1 MSIFDQSNV
10 ITTRNSLSPFNPM
23 ISGSKIKQSLVVLEL
38 SQLADCNVNNE
49 TLVNGEILSFQDG
62 KWGNI
67 AQIPISN
74 IPDIPQSKITNFL
87 SSIGNANG
95 LASLYAN
102 GKLNTNQIPSLA
114 IETVTTVQTVADR
127 NNLINVDMGDI
138 ALVINDSTSSN
149 NGSYIYNGSG
159 WST

>member
-10 ITTRNSLSPFNPM
+10 ITTRNILSPFNPM

-74 IPDIPQSKITNFL
+74 IPDIPQSKKNKF
-87 SSIGNANG
+87 S
-95 LASLYAN
+95 
-102 GKLNTNQIPSLA
+102 
-114 IETVTTVQTVADR
+114 
-127 NNLINVDMGDI
+127 
-138 ALVINDSTSSN
+138 
-149 NGSYIYNGSG
+149 
-159 WST
+159 

>member
-10 ITTRNSLSPFNPM
+10 ITTRNILSPFNPM

-67 AQIPISN
+67 RQIPISN
-74 IPDIPQSKITNFL
+74 IPDIPQSKITIFL
-87 SSIGNANG
+87 
-95 LASLYAN
+95 
-102 GKLNTNQIPSLA
+102 
-114 IETVTTVQTVADR
+114 VQ
-127 NNLINVDMGDI
+127 
-138 ALVINDSTSSN
+138 
-149 NGSYIYNGSG
+149 
-159 WST
+159 